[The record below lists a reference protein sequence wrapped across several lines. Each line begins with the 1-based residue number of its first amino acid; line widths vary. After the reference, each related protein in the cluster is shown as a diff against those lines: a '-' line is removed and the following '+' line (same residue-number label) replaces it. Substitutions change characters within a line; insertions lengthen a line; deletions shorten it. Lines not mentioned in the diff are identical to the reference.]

1 MGRSGGVGNWCVRM
15 AFFYRC
21 KSVRGGVRAVGREG
35 LEKGFLTFGNEL
47 LGFDF
52 SFQNKFYLM
61 EMAGYLY

>member
-1 MGRSGGVGNWCVRM
+1 M
-15 AFFYRC
+15 
-21 KSVRGGVRAVGREG
+21 RAVGREG